1 MSQVPMQPNRDKD
14 HLTILAIMHYV
25 FSALF
30 LLGAFFPLIYM
41 VIGIVILN
49 GGMEQE
55 GRNGPPPEVGWVLI
69 GFSIFVMLFS
79 LTLTFCIALA
89 GRKLQTRRNHLFC
102 LIIAG
107 IECLFMPMGTLLGI
121 FTILVLLR
129 PSVKEL
135 FGVGSTQPG
144 VPPMYHN

>member
-1 MSQVPMQPNRDKD
+1 MQSNRDRD
-14 HLTILAIMHYV
+14 HLTILAILHYV
-25 FSALF
+25 VSALF

-41 VIGIVILN
+41 IIGIVILN

-55 GRNGPPPEVGWVLI
+55 GRDGPPPEVGWVLI
-69 GFSIFVMLFS
+69 GFSVFAMLIGF
-79 LTLTFCIALA
+79 TLAFCIALV

-102 LIIAG
+102 LVIAG

-135 FGVGSTQPG
+135 FGVGNAPSG
-144 VPPMYHN
+144 VPPMYGS